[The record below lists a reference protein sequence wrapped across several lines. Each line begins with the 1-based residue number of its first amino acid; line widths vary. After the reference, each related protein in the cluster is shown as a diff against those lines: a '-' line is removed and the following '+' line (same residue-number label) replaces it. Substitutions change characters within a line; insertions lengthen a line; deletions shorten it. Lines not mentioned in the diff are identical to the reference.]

1 MPRKTKKEEIEKL
14 KADVEFYKGLM
25 DEVLKRNSQLA
36 ESRDERFSIS
46 PHRFQLEDKLAF
58 FEQLYKLETNLYDS
72 LKLQMHRRVHDLVEK
87 QLHSVSDP
95 DEINLF
101 LGYTERHLK
110 DQVLELTAK
119 VENRDETIEIL
130 MSQIEDYR
138 SENAVLK
145 RELEYHQADQPSEYR
160 ECIEKLKSSG
170 AALRER
176 HEELLASYNALLA
189 LFSDD
194 QLKGFPEKHINT
206 IKDKVNKIIQKSSIL
221 GSSEYKEKEMEYF
234 GQEEKMKLV
243 AEIKHLEHELSKL
256 SNSLP
261 AKSGRPPSISSKDI
275 EKMQE
280 LREQKYSYRKI
291 ADTMGCSVG
300 TVFRLISK

>member
-1 MPRKTKKEEIEKL
+1 MPRKTKQKEIEEL
-14 KADVEFYKGLM
+14 KANVEFYKGLM

-36 ESRDERFSIS
+36 ESRDAGFAIS
-46 PHRFQLEDKLAF
+46 PHRFQLEDRLSF
-58 FEQLYKLETNLYDS
+58 FEHLYKLETNLYDS

-87 QLHSVSDP
+87 QLHNFADP
-95 DEINLF
+95 DEVNLL
-101 LGYTERHLK
+101 LGYPEQRLK

-138 SENAVLK
+138 SQNAVLK
-145 RELEYHQADQPSEYR
+145 TELEYHQANQPSEYR
-160 ECIEKLKSSG
+160 ECIEKLRSSG
-170 AALRER
+170 AALRECQ
-176 HEELLASYNALLA
+176 ENLLVSYNALLA

-194 QLKGFPEKHINT
+194 QLKEFSEKGINT
-206 IKDKVNKIIQKSSIL
+206 IKGKVNEIIQKSSMP
-221 GSSEYKEKEMEYF
+221 GQSEYKKKEMEYF

-243 AEIKHLEHELSKL
+243 AEIERLEYELSKL

-261 AKSGRPPSISSKDI
+261 VKSGRPPSISSKDI

-280 LREQKYSYRKI
+280 LREKKCSYRKI
-291 ADTMGCSVG
+291 ADIMGCSVG